1 NGAAFYPFYSTAKAN
16 GTCQWQEGGPFI
28 PGTINDFGGS
38 STSEY
43 GPLLQTV
50 YPVAGPSGPTTVLFY
65 NNFNSGDMQNPCPV
79 KGAG

>member
-1 NGAAFYPFYSTAKAN
+1 MAGR
-16 GTCQWQEGGPFI
+16 EPFI
-28 PGTINDFGGS
+28 PGTKNDFGGS

-50 YPVAGPSGPTTVLFY
+50 FPAAGPTTITRSG
-65 NNFNSGDMQNPCPV
+65 NFNSGDMRNPCPV